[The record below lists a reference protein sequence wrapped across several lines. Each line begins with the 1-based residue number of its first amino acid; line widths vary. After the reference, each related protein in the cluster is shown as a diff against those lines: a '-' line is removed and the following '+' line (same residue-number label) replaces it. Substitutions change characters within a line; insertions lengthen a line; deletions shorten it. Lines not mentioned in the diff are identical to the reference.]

1 MQEPSLEIPITVVGL
16 DGEVITLDHRTRSLV
31 QSVLP
36 AAMNRLRIGDL
47 LAAGGVGTV
56 RVAFDKAL
64 QRRMALKTLQ
74 AGSYNYYL
82 LVHAFIREAQV
93 AGQLDHPNI
102 APIYEL
108 GRDPEGGIFF
118 TMKLIDGRSL
128 YSMIGGRPARTPD
141 HLQRRLDVFLKVCD
155 GVGFAHSRG
164 VLHCDIKS
172 ANVMVG
178 PFGQVYVMDW
188 GNAFL
193 LPLRS
198 GVDPELWVRDRLPP
212 LRPEEADN
220 IVWGTPEYM
229 SPEQA
234 RGKRRSLDERSDVF
248 LLGGLLFELLVGRPL
263 YSDPDPKRV
272 MKMAERGEVRRPD
285 EVVGPEVSFP
295 PELVRIC
302 MKALA
307 RRPEDRY
314 PSVEELAEDIR
325 GLMRSGGSF
334 GVASVRKGD
343 VVITEGEVGD
353 AAYIVRSGKFQVY
366 KTMGAAKVVL
376 RQLGPGDVFGE
387 TAIFAASPRTASV
400 VALEDSELVVVTKKA
415 IERELD
421 AMQPWLAAFVRTLAA
436 RFGGVGEPEFLP
448 HAPAKQ

>member
-16 DGEVITLDHRTRSLV
+16 DGEVVTLDARTRSLV

-36 AAMNRLRIGDL
+36 AAMNHLRVGHEI
-47 LAAGGVGTV
+47 AAGGVGAV
-56 RVAFDKAL
+56 RVAFDQSL
-64 QRRMALKTLQ
+64 QRRMALKTLH

-118 TMKLIDGRSL
+118 TMKLIEGRSL
-128 YSMIGGRPARTPD
+128 FAAIGGRPAGTPD
-141 HLQRRLDVFLKVCD
+141 LLQRRLDVFVKVCEA
-155 GVGFAHSRG
+155 VAFAHSRG
-164 VLHCDIKS
+164 VLHCDIKT

-178 PFGQVYVMDW
+178 SYGQVYVMDW

-193 LPLRS
+193 LPPRP
-198 GVDPELWVRDRLPP
+198 GANPDRWARESLPP

-234 RGKRRSLDERSDVF
+234 RGRRKSLDERSDVF
-248 LLGGLLFELLVGRPL
+248 LLGGMLFELLTGRPL
-263 YSDPDPKRV
+263 YQDPDPKRV
-272 MKMAERGEVRRPD
+272 MRMAENGMVTPPD
-285 EVVGPEVSFP
+285 VVVGPEIVFP

-307 RRPEDRY
+307 RRPDDRY
-314 PSVEELAEDIR
+314 AKVDELIEDIR
-325 GLMRSGGSF
+325 ALLRSGGSF
-334 GVASVRKGD
+334 GVAEVRAGD
-343 VVITEGEVGD
+343 VVIREGEVGD
-353 AAYIVRSGKFQVY
+353 AAYIVRSGRLQVF
-366 KTMGAAKVVL
+366 KTVQGAKTVL
-376 RQLGPGDVFGE
+376 RELGAGEVFGE
-387 TAIFAASPRTASV
+387 TAIFAESARTASV
-400 VALEDSELVVVTKKA
+400 VALTDCELVVVTKRA
-415 IERELD
+415 IERELS

-436 RFGGVGEPEFLP
+436 RFGGVRERQE
-448 HAPAKQ
+448 

>member
-1 MQEPSLEIPITVVGL
+1 MLEETVDIPITVVGL
-16 DGEVITLDHRTRSLV
+16 DGEVITLDPRTRALV

-36 AAMNRLRIGDL
+36 TAMNHLRIGDVI
-47 LAAGGVGTV
+47 AAGGVGSV
-56 RVAFDKAL
+56 RVAFDKSL

-93 AGQLDHPNI
+93 SGQLDHPNI

-118 TMKLIDGRSL
+118 TMKLIEGRSL
-128 YSMIGGRPARTPD
+128 YSLIGGRPARTPD
-141 HLQRRLDVFLKVCD
+141 QLQRRLDAFVKVCD
-155 GVGFAHSRG
+155 GVAFAHSRG
-164 VLHCDIKS
+164 VLHCDIKT
-172 ANVMVG
+172 ANIMVG
-178 PFGQVYVMDW
+178 AYGQVFVMDW

-193 LPLRS
+193 LPPPPGSEEAWARES
-198 GVDPELWVRDRLPP
+198 LPP

-234 RGKRRSLDERSDVF
+234 MGRRKSLDERSDVF
-248 LLGGLLFELLVGRPL
+248 LLGGLLFELLTGRPL
-263 YSDPDPKRV
+263 YQDPDPKRV
-272 MKMAERGEVRRPD
+272 LKMAQRGEVTSPD
-285 EVVGPEVSFP
+285 VVVGPEISFP

-307 RRPEDRY
+307 VKPDDRY
-314 PSVEELAEDIR
+314 PRVDDLIEDIKALLR
-325 GLMRSGGSF
+325 GGGSF
-334 GVASVRKGD
+334 AVTSVAAGEL
-343 VVITEGEVGD
+343 VIREGEVGE
-353 AAYIVRSGKFQVY
+353 AAYIVRAGKLQVF
-366 KTMGAAKVVL
+366 KNVGQGRVVL

-387 TAIFAASPRTASV
+387 TAILAASPRTASV
-400 VALEDSELVVVTKKA
+400 VALTDSELVVVTRKT

-421 AMQPWLAAFVRTLAA
+421 AMQPWLAAFVRTLAT
-436 RFGGVGEPEFLP
+436 RFGGVGTPEYL
-448 HAPAKQ
+448 A

>member
-1 MQEPSLEIPITVVGL
+1 MEESLEIPITVVGL
-16 DGEVITLDHRTRSLV
+16 DGEVVTLDARTRALV

-36 AAMNRLRIGDL
+36 AAMNHLKIGDQ

-56 RVAFDKAL
+56 RLAFDRSL

-74 AGSYNYYL
+74 ASSYNYYL

-118 TMKLIDGRSL
+118 TMKLIEGRSL
-128 YSMIGGRPARTPD
+128 FSLVAGRPARTPD
-141 HLQRRLDVFLKVCD
+141 QLQRRLDVFLKVCEA
-155 GVGFAHSRG
+155 VAFAHSRG
-164 VLHCDIKS
+164 VIHCDIKT
-172 ANVMVG
+172 ANVMVA
-178 PFGQVYVMDW
+178 PYGQVYVMDW
-188 GNAFL
+188 GNASL
-193 LPLRS
+193 LPPRP
-198 GVDPELWVRDRLPP
+198 GAELWVRESLPP

-234 RGKRRSLDERSDVF
+234 QGRRKALDERADVF
-248 LLGGLLFELLVGRPL
+248 LLGAMLFELLTGRPL
-263 YSDPDPKRV
+263 YQDPDPNRV
-272 MKMAERGEVRRPD
+272 LRMAQRGQVTPPD
-285 EVVGPEVSFP
+285 VVVGREITFP

-307 RRPEDRY
+307 FRPEDRY
-314 PSVEELAEDIR
+314 QQVDELIEDIR
-325 GLMRSGGSF
+325 ALLRGGGSF
-334 GVASVRKGD
+334 AIREVRRGEW
-343 VVITEGEVGD
+343 VIREGEVGD
-353 AAYIVRSGKFQVY
+353 AAYIVRAGALQVL
-366 KTMGAAKVVL
+366 KRVGNQDVVL

-387 TAIFAASPRTASV
+387 TSIFASSPRTASV
-400 VALEDSELVVVTKKA
+400 VALEDSELVVVTKQT
-415 IERELD
+415 IERELN

-436 RFGGVGEPEFLP
+436 RFGGVQPPE
-448 HAPAKQ
+448 A

>member
-1 MQEPSLEIPITVVGL
+1 MYEPSLEIPITVVGL
-16 DGEVITLDHRTRSLV
+16 DGEVVTLDPRTRALV

-36 AAMNRLRIGDL
+36 AAINRLRVGEAI
-47 LAAGGVGTV
+47 AAGGVGTV
-56 RVAFDKAL
+56 RIAFDQSL

-118 TMKLIDGRSL
+118 TMKLIEGRSL
-128 YSMIGGRPARTPD
+128 YAVIGGRPARTPD
-141 HLQRRLDVFLKVCD
+141 HLQRRLDVFTKVCEAIA
-155 GVGFAHSRG
+155 FANSRG

-178 PFGQVYVMDW
+178 SFGQVYVMDW
-188 GNAFL
+188 GNALL
-193 LPLRS
+193 LPPRP
-198 GVDPELWVRDRLPP
+198 GADLWVRENLPP

-234 RGKRRSLDERSDVF
+234 RGKRKSLDERSDVF
-248 LLGGLLFELLVGRPL
+248 LLGGLLFELLTGRPL
-263 YSDPDPKRV
+263 YQDPDPKRV
-272 MKMAERGEVRRPD
+272 MRMAERGDVTPPD
-285 EVVGPEVSFP
+285 VVVGPEITFP

-307 RRPEDRY
+307 RKVEDRY
-314 PSVEELAEDIR
+314 ANVEELLEDIR
-325 GLMRSGGSF
+325 SLMRSGGSF
-334 GVASVRKGD
+334 AVTTVKKGE
-343 VVITEGEVGD
+343 VVIHEGEVGE
-353 AAYIVRSGKFQVY
+353 AAYIVRSGQLQVY
-366 KTMGAAKVVL
+366 KSQGAAKIVL

-400 VALEDSELVVVTKKA
+400 VALADSELVVVTKKT
-415 IERELD
+415 IERELA
-421 AMQPWLAAFVRTLAA
+421 AMQPWLAAFVRTLAE
-436 RFGGVGEPEFLP
+436 RFGGIGVPE
-448 HAPAKQ
+448 HIE

>member
-1 MQEPSLEIPITVVGL
+1 MIEETLEIPITVVGL
-16 DGEVITLDHRTRSLV
+16 DGEVITLDARTCALV

-36 AAMNRLRIGDL
+36 TAMNHLRIGDVI
-47 LAAGGVGTV
+47 AAGGVGSV
-56 RVAFDKAL
+56 RLVFDKSL

-118 TMKLIDGRSL
+118 TMKLIEGRSL
-128 YSMIGGRPARTPD
+128 YSLINGRPARTPD
-141 HLQRRLDVFLKVCD
+141 QLQRRLDAFVKVCD
-155 GVGFAHSRG
+155 GVAFAHSRG
-164 VLHCDIKS
+164 VLHCDIKT
-172 ANVMVG
+172 ANIMVG
-178 PFGQVYVMDW
+178 AYGQVFVMDW

-193 LPLRS
+193 LPPRPGS
-198 GVDPELWVRDRLPP
+198 EEVWARESLPP

-234 RGKRRSLDERSDVF
+234 MGRRKSLDERSDVF
-248 LLGGLLFELLVGRPL
+248 LLGGLLFELLTGRPL
-263 YSDPDPKRV
+263 YQDPDPKRV
-272 MKMAERGEVRRPD
+272 LKMAQRGEVTSPD
-285 EVVGPEVSFP
+285 VVVGPEVSFP

-307 RRPEDRY
+307 VKPDDRY
-314 PSVEELAEDIR
+314 RRVDDLIDDIKALLRGGGNFAVTSVAAGELVIR
-325 GLMRSGGSF
+325 
-334 GVASVRKGD
+334 
-343 VVITEGEVGD
+343 EGEVGE
-353 AAYIVRSGKFQVY
+353 AAYIVRAGKLQVF
-366 KTMGAAKVVL
+366 KNLGQGRVVL

-400 VALEDSELVVVTKKA
+400 VALTDSELVVVTKKT

-421 AMQPWLAAFVRTLAA
+421 AMQPWLAAFVRTLAT
-436 RFGGVGEPEFLP
+436 RFGGVGSPEYL
-448 HAPAKQ
+448 A

>member
-1 MQEPSLEIPITVVGL
+1 MPEETLEIPLTVVGL
-16 DGEVITLDHRTRSLV
+16 DGEVITLDDRTRALV

-36 AAMNRLRIGDL
+36 TAMSHLRIGEVI
-47 LAAGGVGTV
+47 AAGGVGSV
-56 RVAFDKAL
+56 RVVFDKSL

-93 AGQLDHPNI
+93 SGQLDHPNI

-118 TMKLIDGRSL
+118 TMKLIEGRSL
-128 YSMIGGRPARTPD
+128 YSLVGGRPARTPD
-141 HLQRRLDVFLKVCD
+141 QLQRRLDAFVKVCD
-155 GVGFAHSRG
+155 GVAFAHSRG
-164 VLHCDIKS
+164 VLHCDIKT
-172 ANVMVG
+172 ANIMVG
-178 PFGQVYVMDW
+178 AYGQVFVMDW

-193 LPLRS
+193 LPPRPGS
-198 GVDPELWVRDRLPP
+198 EEAWARESLPP

-234 RGKRRSLDERSDVF
+234 LGRRKSLDERSDVF
-248 LLGGLLFELLVGRPL
+248 LLGGLLFELLTGRPL
-263 YSDPDPKRV
+263 YQDADPKRV
-272 MKMAERGEVRRPD
+272 LKMAQRGEVTSPD
-285 EVVGPEVSFP
+285 VVVGPEVSFP

-307 RRPEDRY
+307 VKPDDRY
-314 PSVEELAEDIR
+314 RRVDDLIDDIKALLR
-325 GLMRSGGSF
+325 GGGSF
-334 GVASVRKGD
+334 AVTPVPRGEL
-343 VVITEGEVGD
+343 VIREGEVGE
-353 AAYIVRSGKFQVY
+353 AAYIVRAGKLQVF
-366 KTMGAAKVVL
+366 KNIGSAKVVL

-400 VALEDSELVVVTKKA
+400 VALTDSELVVVTKKT

-421 AMQPWLAAFVRTLAA
+421 AMQPWLAAFVRTLAT
-436 RFGGVGEPEFLP
+436 RFGGVGSPEYV
-448 HAPAKQ
+448 A

>member
-1 MQEPSLEIPITVVGL
+1 MSTQTPEVPLTVVGL
-16 DGEVITLDHRTRSLV
+16 DGEVITLDDRTRALV

-36 AAMNRLRIGDL
+36 AAMSRLRIGEV
-47 LAAGGVGTV
+47 LATGGVGSV
-56 RVAFDKAL
+56 RVAFDKSL

-118 TMKLIDGRSL
+118 TMKLIEGQSL

-141 HLQRRLDVFLKVCD
+141 QLQRRLDVFIKVCD
-155 GVGFAHSRG
+155 AVAFAHSRG
-164 VLHCDIKS
+164 VLHCDIKT
-172 ANVMVG
+172 ANIMVG
-178 PFGQVYVMDW
+178 AYGQVYVMDW

-193 LPLRS
+193 LPPRP
-198 GVDPELWVRDRLPP
+198 GEGELWARESLPP

-234 RGKRRSLDERSDVF
+234 LGRRGSLDERSDVF
-248 LLGGLLFELLVGRPL
+248 LLGGLLFELLTGRPL
-263 YSDPDPKRV
+263 YKDPDPKQVLRL
-272 MKMAERGEVRRPD
+272 AQRGEVIPPD
-285 EVVGPEVSFP
+285 VVVGPEVRFP
-295 PELVRIC
+295 PELVRVC

-307 RRPEDRY
+307 ARPEHRY
-314 PSVEELAEDIR
+314 ARVDDLVEDIR
-325 GLMRSGGSF
+325 ALFRGGGSF
-334 GVASVRKGD
+334 AVTSVAKGEL
-343 VVITEGEVGD
+343 VIREGEVGE
-353 AAYIVRSGKFQVY
+353 AAYIVRAGKLQVFKEDASGSR
-366 KTMGAAKVVL
+366 TVL
-376 RQLGPGDVFGE
+376 RELGPGDVFGE

-400 VALEDSELVVVTKKA
+400 VALADSELVVVTKRA

-421 AMQPWLAAFVRTLAA
+421 AMQPWLASFVRTLAT
-436 RFGGVGEPEFLP
+436 RFGGVSSPES
-448 HAPAKQ
+448 AA

>member
-1 MQEPSLEIPITVVGL
+1 MPEETLEIPLTVVGL
-16 DGEVITLDHRTRSLV
+16 DGEVITLDDRTRALV

-36 AAMNRLRIGDL
+36 TAMSHLRIGEVI
-47 LAAGGVGTV
+47 AAGGVGSV
-56 RVAFDKAL
+56 RVAFDKSL

-93 AGQLDHPNI
+93 SGQLDHPNI

-118 TMKLIDGRSL
+118 TMKLIEGRSL
-128 YSMIGGRPARTPD
+128 YSLVGGRPARTPD
-141 HLQRRLDVFLKVCD
+141 QLQRRLDAFVKVCD
-155 GVGFAHSRG
+155 GVAFAHSRG
-164 VLHCDIKS
+164 VLHCDIKT
-172 ANVMVG
+172 ANIMVG
-178 PFGQVYVMDW
+178 AYGQVFVMDW

-193 LPLRS
+193 LPPRPGS
-198 GVDPELWVRDRLPP
+198 EEAWARESLPP

-234 RGKRRSLDERSDVF
+234 LGRRKSLDERSDVF
-248 LLGGLLFELLVGRPL
+248 LLGGLLFELLTGRPL
-263 YSDPDPKRV
+263 YQDADPKRV
-272 MKMAERGEVRRPD
+272 LKMAQRGEVTPPD
-285 EVVGPEVSFP
+285 VVVGPEVSFP

-307 RRPEDRY
+307 VKPDDRY
-314 PSVEELAEDIR
+314 RRVDDLIDDIKALLR
-325 GLMRSGGSF
+325 GGGSF
-334 GVASVRKGD
+334 AVTPVPRGEL
-343 VVITEGEVGD
+343 VIREGEVGE
-353 AAYIVRSGKFQVY
+353 AAYIVRAGKLQVF
-366 KTMGAAKVVL
+366 KTMGSAKVVL

-400 VALEDSELVVVTKKA
+400 VALTDSELVVVTKKT

-421 AMQPWLAAFVRTLAA
+421 AMQPWLAAFVRTLAT
-436 RFGGVGEPEFLP
+436 RFGGVGSPEYV
-448 HAPAKQ
+448 A

>member
-1 MQEPSLEIPITVVGL
+1 
-16 DGEVITLDHRTRSLV
+16 
-31 QSVLP
+31 
-36 AAMNRLRIGDL
+36 
-47 LAAGGVGTV
+47 
-56 RVAFDKAL
+56 
-64 QRRMALKTLQ
+64 MALKTLQ

-118 TMKLIDGRSL
+118 TMKLIEGRSL
-128 YSMIGGRPARTPD
+128 YAVIGGRPARTPD
-141 HLQRRLDVFLKVCD
+141 HLQRRLDVFVKVCEA
-155 GVGFAHSRG
+155 VAFANSRG

-178 PFGQVYVMDW
+178 SFGQVYVMDW
-188 GNAFL
+188 GNALL
-193 LPLRS
+193 LPPR
-198 GVDPELWVRDRLPP
+198 PNAELWVRESLPP

-234 RGKRRSLDERSDVF
+234 RGKRKSLDERSDVF
-248 LLGGLLFELLVGRPL
+248 LLGGLLFELMTGRPL
-263 YSDPDPKRV
+263 YQDPDPKRV
-272 MKMAERGEVRRPD
+272 MRMAERGDVIPPD
-285 EVVGPEVSFP
+285 IVVGREITFP

-307 RRPEDRY
+307 RKVEDRY
-314 PSVEELAEDIR
+314 ANVEELLEDIR

-334 GVASVRKGD
+334 AVTSFKKGD
-343 VVITEGEVGD
+343 VVIQEGEVGE
-353 AAYIVRSGKFQVY
+353 AAYIVRSGQLQVY
-366 KTMGAAKVVL
+366 KTQGAAKIVL

-400 VALEDSELVVVTKKA
+400 VALADSELVVVTKKT
-415 IERELD
+415 IERELA
-421 AMQPWLAAFVRTLAA
+421 AMQPWLAAFVRTLAE
-436 RFGGVGEPEFLP
+436 RFGGVGVPEFIE
-448 HAPAKQ
+448 

>member
-1 MQEPSLEIPITVVGL
+1 MIEETLEIPITVVGL
-16 DGEVITLDHRTRSLV
+16 DGEVITLDARTCALV

-36 AAMNRLRIGDL
+36 TAMNHLRIGDVI
-47 LAAGGVGTV
+47 AAGGVGSV
-56 RVAFDKAL
+56 RLVFDKSL

-118 TMKLIDGRSL
+118 TMKLIEGRSL
-128 YSMIGGRPARTPD
+128 YSLINGRPARNPD
-141 HLQRRLDVFLKVCD
+141 QLQRRLDAFVKVCD
-155 GVGFAHSRG
+155 GVAFAHSRG
-164 VLHCDIKS
+164 VLHCDIKT
-172 ANVMVG
+172 ANIMVG
-178 PFGQVYVMDW
+178 AYGQVFVMDW

-193 LPLRS
+193 LPPRPGS
-198 GVDPELWVRDRLPP
+198 EEVWARESLPP

-234 RGKRRSLDERSDVF
+234 MGRRKSLDERSDVF
-248 LLGGLLFELLVGRPL
+248 LLGGLLFELLTGRPL
-263 YSDPDPKRV
+263 YQDPDPKRV
-272 MKMAERGEVRRPD
+272 LKMAQRGEVTSPD
-285 EVVGPEVSFP
+285 VVVGPEVSFP

-307 RRPEDRY
+307 VKPDDRY
-314 PSVEELAEDIR
+314 RRVDDLIDDIKALLR
-325 GLMRSGGSF
+325 GGGSF
-334 GVASVRKGD
+334 AVTSVAAGEL
-343 VVITEGEVGD
+343 VIREGEVGE
-353 AAYIVRSGKFQVY
+353 AAYIVRAGKLQVF
-366 KTMGAAKVVL
+366 KNLGQGRVVL

-400 VALEDSELVVVTKKA
+400 VALTDSELVVVTKKT

-421 AMQPWLAAFVRTLAA
+421 AMQPWLAAFVRTLAT
-436 RFGGVGEPEFLP
+436 RFGGVGSPEYL
-448 HAPAKQ
+448 A

>member
-1 MQEPSLEIPITVVGL
+1 MIEETPEIPITVVGL
-16 DGEVITLDHRTRSLV
+16 DGEVITLDARTCALV

-36 AAMNRLRIGDL
+36 TAMNHLRIGDVI
-47 LAAGGVGTV
+47 AAGGVGSV
-56 RVAFDKAL
+56 RLVFDKSL

-118 TMKLIDGRSL
+118 TMKLIEGRSL
-128 YSMIGGRPARTPD
+128 YSLINGRPARTPD
-141 HLQRRLDVFLKVCD
+141 QLQRRLDAFVKVCD
-155 GVGFAHSRG
+155 GVAFAHSRG
-164 VLHCDIKS
+164 VLHCDIKT
-172 ANVMVG
+172 ANIMVG
-178 PFGQVYVMDW
+178 AYGQVFVMDW

-193 LPLRS
+193 LPPRPGS
-198 GVDPELWVRDRLPP
+198 EEVWARESLPP

-234 RGKRRSLDERSDVF
+234 MGRRKSLDERSDVF
-248 LLGGLLFELLVGRPL
+248 LLGGLLFELLTGRPL
-263 YSDPDPKRV
+263 YQDPDPKRV
-272 MKMAERGEVRRPD
+272 LKMAQRGEVTSPD
-285 EVVGPEVSFP
+285 VVVGPEVSFP

-307 RRPEDRY
+307 VKPDDRY
-314 PSVEELAEDIR
+314 RRVDDLIDDIKALLR
-325 GLMRSGGSF
+325 GGGSF
-334 GVASVRKGD
+334 AVTGVAAGEL
-343 VVITEGEVGD
+343 VIREGEVGE
-353 AAYIVRSGKFQVY
+353 AAYIVRAGKLQVL
-366 KTMGAAKVVL
+366 KLGQGRVVL

-400 VALEDSELVVVTKKA
+400 VALTDSELVVVTKKT

-421 AMQPWLAAFVRTLAA
+421 AMQPWLAAFVRTLAT
-436 RFGGVGEPEFLP
+436 RFGGVGSPEYL
-448 HAPAKQ
+448 A

>member
-1 MQEPSLEIPITVVGL
+1 MIEETLEIPITVVGL
-16 DGEVITLDHRTRSLV
+16 DGEVITLDARTRALV

-36 AAMNRLRIGDL
+36 TAMNHLRIGDVI
-47 LAAGGVGTV
+47 AAGGVGSV
-56 RVAFDKAL
+56 RVAFDKSL

-118 TMKLIDGRSL
+118 TMKLIEGRSL
-128 YSMIGGRPARTPD
+128 YSLIGGRPARTPD
-141 HLQRRLDVFLKVCD
+141 QLQRRLDAFVKVCD
-155 GVGFAHSRG
+155 GVAFAHSRG
-164 VLHCDIKS
+164 VLHCDIKT
-172 ANVMVG
+172 ANIMVG
-178 PFGQVYVMDW
+178 AYGQVFVMDW

-193 LPLRS
+193 LPPRPGS
-198 GVDPELWVRDRLPP
+198 EEVWARESLPP

-234 RGKRRSLDERSDVF
+234 MGRRKSLDERSDVF
-248 LLGGLLFELLVGRPL
+248 LLGGLLFELLTGRPL
-263 YSDPDPKRV
+263 YQDPDPKRV
-272 MKMAERGEVRRPD
+272 LKMAQRGEVTSPD
-285 EVVGPEVSFP
+285 VVVGAEVSFP

-307 RRPEDRY
+307 VKPDDRY
-314 PSVEELAEDIR
+314 RRVDDLIDDIKALLR
-325 GLMRSGGSF
+325 GGGSF
-334 GVASVRKGD
+334 AVTSVAAGEL
-343 VVITEGEVGD
+343 VIREGEVGE
-353 AAYIVRSGKFQVY
+353 AAYIVRAGKLQVF
-366 KTMGAAKVVL
+366 KNVGQGRVVL

-400 VALEDSELVVVTKKA
+400 VALTDSELVCVTKRT

-421 AMQPWLAAFVRTLAA
+421 VMQPWLAAFVRTLAT
-436 RFGGVGEPEFLP
+436 RFGGVGSPEYL
-448 HAPAKQ
+448 A

>member
-1 MQEPSLEIPITVVGL
+1 MSEDTLEIPITVVGL
-16 DGEVITLDHRTRSLV
+16 DGEVITLDARTRALV

-36 AAMNRLRIGDL
+36 AAMNHLRIGDQ

-56 RVAFDKAL
+56 RLAFDRSL

-74 AGSYNYYL
+74 ASSYNYYL

-118 TMKLIDGRSL
+118 TMKLIEGRSL
-128 YSMIGGRPARTPD
+128 YSLIGGRPARSPD
-141 HLQRRLDVFLKVCD
+141 HLQRRLDAFIKVCEA
-155 GVGFAHSRG
+155 VAFAHSRG
-164 VLHCDIKS
+164 VLHCDIKT

-178 PFGQVYVMDW
+178 AYGQTFVMDW

-193 LPLRS
+193 LPPRP
-198 GVDPELWVRDRLPP
+198 GAELWVRENLPP

-234 RGKRRSLDERSDVF
+234 LGRRKSLDERSDVF
-248 LLGGLLFELLVGRPL
+248 LLGGMLFELLTGRPL
-263 YSDPDPKRV
+263 YQDPDPKRV
-272 MKMAERGEVRRPD
+272 LRMAQRGEVTPPD
-285 EVVGPEVSFP
+285 VVVGPSINFP

-307 RRPEDRY
+307 VRLEDRY
-314 PSVEELAEDIR
+314 QRVDELIEDIR
-325 GLMRSGGSF
+325 ALLRGGGNF
-334 GVASVRKGD
+334 AVREVQRGEL
-343 VVITEGEVGD
+343 VIREGEVGD
-353 AAYIVRSGKFQVY
+353 AAYIVRSGVLQVF
-366 KTMGAAKVVL
+366 KRMGEENVVL

-400 VALEDSELVVVTKKA
+400 VALEDSELVVVTKKT

-436 RFGGVGEPEFLP
+436 RFGGVQGSS
-448 HAPAKQ
+448 

>member
-1 MQEPSLEIPITVVGL
+1 MIEETLEIPITVVGL
-16 DGEVITLDHRTRSLV
+16 DGEVITLDARTRALV

-36 AAMNRLRIGDL
+36 TAMSHLRIGNVI
-47 LAAGGVGTV
+47 AAGGVGSV
-56 RVAFDKAL
+56 RVAFDKSL

-108 GRDPEGGIFF
+108 GRGPEGGIFF
-118 TMKLIDGRSL
+118 TMKLIEGRSL
-128 YSMIGGRPARTPD
+128 YSLINGRPARTPD
-141 HLQRRLDVFLKVCD
+141 QLQRRLDAFVKVCD
-155 GVGFAHSRG
+155 GVAFAHSRG
-164 VLHCDIKS
+164 VLHCDIKT
-172 ANVMVG
+172 ANIMVG
-178 PFGQVYVMDW
+178 AYGQVFVMDW

-193 LPLRS
+193 LPPRPGS
-198 GVDPELWVRDRLPP
+198 EEVWARESLPP

-234 RGKRRSLDERSDVF
+234 MGRRKSLDERSDVF
-248 LLGGLLFELLVGRPL
+248 LLGGLLFELLTGRPL
-263 YSDPDPKRV
+263 YQDQDPKRV
-272 MKMAERGEVRRPD
+272 LKMAQRGEVTAPD
-285 EVVGPEVSFP
+285 VVVGPEVSFP

-307 RRPEDRY
+307 VKPDDRY
-314 PSVEELAEDIR
+314 RRVDDLIDDIKALLR
-325 GLMRSGGSF
+325 GGGSF
-334 GVASVRKGD
+334 AVTSVAAGEL
-343 VVITEGEVGD
+343 VIREGEVGE
-353 AAYIVRSGKFQVY
+353 AAYIVRAGKLQVF
-366 KTMGAAKVVL
+366 KNVGQGKVVL

-400 VALEDSELVVVTKKA
+400 VALTDSELVVVTKRT

-421 AMQPWLAAFVRTLAA
+421 AMQPWLAAFVRTLAT
-436 RFGGVGEPEFLP
+436 RFGGVGSPEYL
-448 HAPAKQ
+448 A